1 MPISL
6 LRVDERLIHGQVTLG
21 WGTQLRP
28 ARYLVVD
35 DALAG
40 SAWEQDL
47 HRLGSPP
54 GVEVLF
60 LCVGE
65 ALARLAALLE
75 ADEVTVLLTRD
86 LPTMARL
93 GEGGALAGREV
104 NLGGIHEAPG
114 RERVLPYLALGDP
127 ELAAIEQL
135 QSDGAR
141 VIARDLPGAIPVPV
155 GFGAGGTPR

>member
-1 MPISL
+1 MPIPL
-6 LRVDERLIHGQVTLG
+6 FRVDERLIHGQVTIG
-21 WGTQLRP
+21 WGTHLQP

-40 SAWEQDL
+40 SAWEQEL

-54 GVEVLF
+54 SVEVLF

-65 ALARLAALLE
+65 ALARLAVWKE
-75 ADEVTVLLTRD
+75 AAEVTVLLTRD

-93 GEGGALAGREV
+93 NEEGALAGMEV
-104 NLGGIHEAPG
+104 NLGGIHQAPG

-127 ELAAIEQL
+127 ELAAIEVL
-135 QSDGAR
+135 ECGGAR
-141 VIARDLPGAIPVPV
+141 VIARDLPGATPVPV
-155 GFGAGGTPR
+155 SVGSGGEPR